1 MFNTS
6 SVKNGMDAFVDM
18 WGDRVSRPMVAQL
31 VKVKQM
37 EDEKKTLIV
46 RIAALIAVVLTTAAV
61 AFLVYKI
68 LSNKKK
74 KAEEED
80 DFDGFLYDD
89 FYDDYDDE
97 SYLDLP
103 DLPFCDDEEDDP
115 ALHMDAI

>member
-1 MFNTS
+1 M
-6 SVKNGMDAFVDM
+6 
-18 WGDRVSRPMVAQL
+18 
-31 VKVKQM
+31 
-37 EDEKKTLIV
+37 KK
-46 RIAALIAVVLTTAAV
+46 AD
-61 AFLVYKI
+61 
-68 LSNKKK
+68 NKKK